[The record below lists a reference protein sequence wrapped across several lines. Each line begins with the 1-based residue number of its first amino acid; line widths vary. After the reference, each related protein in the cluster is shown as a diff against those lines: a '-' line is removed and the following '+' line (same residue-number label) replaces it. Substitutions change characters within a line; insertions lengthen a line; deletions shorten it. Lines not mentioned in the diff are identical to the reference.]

1 MSTSRNSKLTWWI
14 VLLGTVGVIWAVLP
28 LLLGDSVSPPA
39 STTPASPENTW
50 VPEAHSEPSDQ
61 ASAPPVEPV
70 DPDQPVLTTVAG
82 REPEPLERASESPEV
97 HSEEEPAVQPRL
109 SAIPPETPTATL
121 DVLAEAVEAR
131 LAAEL
136 TGEGRADLGDVA
148 WRNEPCCAWVTAT
161 GLVADF
167 SNPDLVRVV
176 VEWETD
182 LGVGSGP
189 TYWTPDGSGGWSPA
203 VEGAST

>member
-1 MSTSRNSKLTWWI
+1 M
-14 VLLGTVGVIWAVLP
+14 GTVGVVWAVLP
-28 LLLGDSVSPPA
+28 LLQGDDVSPPA
-39 STTPASPENTW
+39 STTPASPENMW
-50 VPEAHSEPSDQ
+50 VPEPRPEPSDQ
-61 ASAPPVEPV
+61 SSATSVEPV
-70 DPDQPVLTTVAG
+70 DPDVDQLVPSTVAST
-82 REPEPLERASESPEV
+82 EPEHVGGAPELPEV

-109 SAIPPETPTATL
+109 SAIPLETPAATL
-121 DVLAEAVEAR
+121 EALAEAVEAR

-136 TGEGRADLGDVA
+136 TGEGRADLGDVV
-148 WRNEPCCAWVTAT
+148 WRNEPCCVWVTVT

-189 TYWTPDGSGGWSPA
+189 IYWTLDDSGGWVLA
-203 VEGAST
+203 VAGRSI